1 VPITV
6 IRVLAHI
13 TMRTD
18 LALTRLFQL
27 ISPSLPIGGYTYSQ
41 GVEWAV
47 EAGWIKSED
56 ELDAW
61 LSGLIESNLCYLE
74 LPVLF
79 RMMDAWTSQDMD
91 AIQHWNEY
99 LLASRETLELRQEE
113 LNRARAFY
121 QVLTS
126 LDPAAKSHRDVL
138 MGSQHACFS
147 YACVHWG
154 INQQNAAYGLSWS
167 WLENTVLSAVKI
179 IPLGQSAG
187 QRVIFKL
194 SERLPYI
201 IEQAALVEDMDIG
214 SSSMAM
220 SIASAQHETQYTR
233 LFRS

>member
-1 VPITV
+1 
-6 IRVLAHI
+6 
-13 TMRTD
+13 MRTD
-18 LALTRLFQL
+18 LSLTRLFQL
-27 ISPSLPIGGYTYSQ
+27 ISPSLPIGSYTYSQ

-47 EAGWIKSED
+47 EAGWIKTED
-56 ELDAW
+56 DLDEW

-79 RMMDAWTSQDMD
+79 RMMDAWTSRNMEG
-91 AIQHWNEY
+91 IHHWNEY
-99 LLASRETLELRQEE
+99 LLASRETSELRQEE

-121 QVLTS
+121 QVLIS
-126 LDPAAKSHRDVL
+126 LEPSAKSYKAEL

-147 YACVHWG
+147 FACVHWG
-154 INQQNAAYGLSWS
+154 INHENAGYGLLWS